1 MPHGGINRGGGELL
15 LPPSNTRTTVA
26 GAALAATGAVP
37 KVYTAV
43 AGASSSGPPS
53 LITDIHEG
61 LRASDFQTMDTDFAE
76 GRRPMGLQ
84 MGKTLDDRNAAW
96 WAERKFQESAYLEN
110 LRQQELDVAAFHEER
125 RAKEYAETTA
135 EYKEYVKKALAE
147 VAPAVAGHGMPLP
160 AMLQASIILLA
171 TVRGEGA
178 AAHGMVMHQAE
189 VATRQGCDTHVF
201 YFTALY
207 SVVVVFLTVFVTR
220 VLVERGWLWTAT
232 LTAPPASR
240 TCSKATQSQVTY
252 TYVSNPLRSE
262 FRFAPLPERDQGC
275 WLVA

>member
-43 AGASSSGPPS
+43 AGASYSGPPS

-61 LRASDFQTMDTDFAE
+61 LRASDFQPMDTDFAE

-96 WAERKFQESAYLEN
+96 WAERKFQEPAYLEN
-110 LRQQELDVAAFHEER
+110 LRQQKLDVAAFHEER

-147 VAPAVAGHGMPLP
+147 VAPAEAGCSGTRDGDAPGRGGDQTRGRHSCILFHGVVQCGRRVPHGVRDESVGRAGVALDGHTDG
-160 AMLQASIILLA
+160 
-171 TVRGEGA
+171 TTG
-178 AAHGMVMHQAE
+178 
-189 VATRQGCDTHVF
+189 
-201 YFTALY
+201 
-207 SVVVVFLTVFVTR
+207 
-220 VLVERGWLWTAT
+220 
-232 LTAPPASR
+232 
-240 TCSKATQSQVTY
+240 
-252 TYVSNPLRSE
+252 
-262 FRFAPLPERDQGC
+262 
-275 WLVA
+275 

>member
-61 LRASDFQTMDTDFAE
+61 LRASDFQPMDTDFAE

-96 WAERKFQESAYLEN
+96 WAERKFQEPAYLEN
-110 LRQQELDVAAFHEER
+110 LRQQKLDVAAFHEER

-147 VAPAVAGHGMPLP
+147 VAPAEAGQVSAAAAAPAVAG
-160 AMLQASIILLA
+160 QAS
-171 TVRGEGA
+171 A
-178 AAHGMVMHQAE
+178 AAVEPATATAKATSSAAPA
-189 VATRQGCDTHVF
+189 VARARPSVRPHLDWEGW
-201 YFTALY
+201 
-207 SVVVVFLTVFVTR
+207 SVVSDSDMDLEGDMD
-220 VLVERGWLWTAT
+220 LE
-232 LTAPPASR
+232 
-240 TCSKATQSQVTY
+240 
-252 TYVSNPLRSE
+252 
-262 FRFAPLPERDQGC
+262 D
-275 WLVA
+275 

>member
-1 MPHGGINRGGGELL
+1 MISTVVARHGAMSHGGINRGGGEWHPAAQVTDGRGVWDLI

-84 MGKTLDDRNAAW
+84 RGKTLDDRNAAW

-135 EYKEYVKKALAE
+135 EYKE
-147 VAPAVAGHGMPLP
+147 
-160 AMLQASIILLA
+160 
-171 TVRGEGA
+171 
-178 AAHGMVMHQAE
+178 
-189 VATRQGCDTHVF
+189 
-201 YFTALY
+201 
-207 SVVVVFLTVFVTR
+207 
-220 VLVERGWLWTAT
+220 
-232 LTAPPASR
+232 
-240 TCSKATQSQVTY
+240 
-252 TYVSNPLRSE
+252 
-262 FRFAPLPERDQGC
+262 
-275 WLVA
+275 

>member
-61 LRASDFQTMDTDFAE
+61 LRASDFQTMDTDIHE
-76 GRRPMGLQ
+76 GLRTDFEKL
-84 MGKTLDDRNAAW
+84 TL
-96 WAERKFQESAYLEN
+96 KEN
-110 LRQQELDVAAFHEER
+110 EWQHNL
-125 RAKEYAETTA
+125 KE
-135 EYKEYVKKALAE
+135 LAE
-147 VAPAVAGHGMPLP
+147 NTFSVGTPAVAGPGGMPAVAVPGAPLVGGPCKTAVAGHGMPLP

-171 TVRGEGA
+171 SVRGEGA